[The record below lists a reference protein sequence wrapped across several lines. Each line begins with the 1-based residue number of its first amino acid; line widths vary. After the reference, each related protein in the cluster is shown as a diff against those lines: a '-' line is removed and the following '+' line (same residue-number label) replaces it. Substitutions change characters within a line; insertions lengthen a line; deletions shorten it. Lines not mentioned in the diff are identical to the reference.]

1 VTVVLDEGAGTVT
14 IPERVLE
21 QLVVTA
27 AESVDGARV
36 RRALRRRVE
45 IGVDSGR
52 ARVELELAIRFGRP
66 IPDTVREVQ
75 ERVASGLTTMCGLE
89 VEAVDVAVEEIG

>member
-1 VTVVLDEGAGTVT
+1 MIVLDEGAGTVT
-14 IPERVLE
+14 IPERTLE

-36 RRALRRRVE
+36 RRVLRRRLE

-52 ARVELELAIRFGRP
+52 ARVELGLAVRFGRV

-75 ERVASGLTTMCGLE
+75 EQVTGALTAMCGLE
-89 VEAVDVAVEEIG
+89 VEAVDVAVEEIA